1 VGLSPVTSDNALAS
15 QCLMP
20 LFGLPPDEG
29 TARVIT
35 IVLLVIQAA
44 MVILSVRV
52 VGWTNAL
59 AVGVELAIVVLLG
72 VALVVTVLLT
82 GNGSTDMLFS
92 PGIAAG
98 APQYYALGGGLMA
111 AMIMGMSTLVGFE
124 ASANMA
130 EEAKD
135 PYRSVPRAIVGSVVA
150 AAVLGMLF
158 VVALTVSITDVGR
171 VSSSGSPVA
180 EILRDQFGPVLERP
194 VLVVIAFAFFAAAL
208 VAMAATS
215 RIVFAM
221 ARDQRFPASGL
232 FRKVNPRTRTPIPAT
247 LLVLALGIV
256 LMAVMGGDALL
267 QLILAG
273 AIFMFVAYGLT
284 IGLYFAVRSRL
295 DRREG
300 AWDLGRWEMPV
311 AVVALLWVVMA
322 LVVVIATSPS
332 MGPLLIVAGL
342 VLAGGVYFVYLLTRR
357 RHVLEHE
364 ITGPADIGEASG

>member
-1 VGLSPVTSDNALAS
+1 
-15 QCLMP
+15 
-20 LFGLPPDEG
+20 
-29 TARVIT
+29 
-35 IVLLVIQAA
+35 
-44 MVILSVRV
+44 
-52 VGWTNAL
+52 
-59 AVGVELAIVVLLG
+59 
-72 VALVVTVLLT
+72 
-82 GNGSTDMLFS
+82 
-92 PGIAAG
+92 
-98 APQYYALGGGLMA
+98 
-111 AMIMGMSTLVGFE
+111 
-124 ASANMA
+124 
-130 EEAKD
+130 
-135 PYRSVPRAIVGSVVA
+135 
-150 AAVLGMLF
+150 
-158 VVALTVSITDVGR
+158 
-171 VSSSGSPVA
+171 
-180 EILRDQFGPVLERP
+180 
-194 VLVVIAFAFFAAAL
+194 
-208 VAMAATS
+208 
-215 RIVFAM
+215 M

-247 LLVLALGIV
+247 LLVLALGVV

-311 AVVALLWVVMA
+311 AVVALVWVVIA

-342 VLAGGVYFVYLLTRR
+342 VLAGGVYFVYLLTFR